1 MIDKRDDNYGPV
13 LETSWCKDHDD
24 IDYWCQAEDQ
34 ICLVIGK
41 EQCDKDPKCFGFSWF
56 HGTDMA
62 KSILVKLKLCRSTE
76 TQFKDD
82 GWRTIMKVPKGTIH
96 LFCPTF

>member
-1 MIDKRDDNYGPV
+1 M
-13 LETSWCKDHDD
+13 CKDNDD

-34 ICLVIGK
+34 ICLLIGK
-41 EQCDKDPKCFGFSWF
+41 EQCDKDPKCFGFSWMG

-62 KSILVKLKLCRSTE
+62 KNILVGLKLCRSTE

-82 GWRTIMKVPKGTIH
+82 GWRTIMKVPKGTMH
-96 LFCPTF
+96 LLLPNFLKLHITN